1 MLSERT
7 ELELVDGVPVVRG
20 TVEQSVGDIQLTVY
34 INIAEPC
41 VDTREAL

>member
-1 MLSERT
+1 MSECT

-20 TVEQSVGDIQLTVY
+20 MVEQTEGDIQLTVY
-34 INIAEPC
+34 INIAEPS